1 MTDLK
6 TWFFTE
12 DCYPDLPEQDSY
24 DSIRVDLPNKYCDP
38 ENASRLYNQYLDIW
52 CAADEMG
59 LEIMLNEHHQTATC
73 MVPAAPIMLGIL
85 ARQTKDARLLIL
97 GNPLPNRN
105 QPVRVAEEMALVDV
119 ISKGRVEVGFVRSVP
134 YEAAAANILPYR
146 GSERLWESHDLIL
159 KAWTTH
165 DGPFNFEGE
174 WYHHR
179 QVNIWPRPYQ
189 QPHPPVWITTGSAA
203 STLPVAQHKH
213 VGAIFLAGYSKVRP
227 IFDAYR
233 ENYLKL
239 HGEHAPLDRLAY
251 CGLIYVGDDEK
262 TAAEG
267 ANKMMWYMQ
276 ANKVADHWKNPPGY
290 HPPVVSANVLRGAHV
305 SGSGAAYS
313 TDLAEHMRRGNV
325 FAGTPDQVYEQIK
338 AFWEYS
344 GGFGHMLMM
353 GQAGHMTE
361 QETLRSMHLY
371 NSEVYPRLKE
381 LAKTWDPE
389 AIMDKRADLPNR
401 DHAEITDLAVDFVR

>member
-12 DCYPDLPEQDSY
+12 DCYPDLPEQNSY

-213 VGAIFLAGYSKVRP
+213 VGAIFLAGYSRVRP

-239 HGEHAPLDRLAY
+239 HGEHAPLDWLAY

-389 AIMDKRADLPNR
+389 AIMDKRADLPDR

>member
-313 TDLAEHMRRGNV
+313 TDLTEHMRRGNV

-389 AIMDKRADLPNR
+389 AIMDKRADLPDR

>member
-12 DCYPDLPEQDSY
+12 DCYPDLPEQNSY
-24 DSIRVDLPNKYCDP
+24 ESIRVDLPNKYCDP
-38 ENASRLYNQYLDIW
+38 ENATRLYNQYLDIW

-313 TDLAEHMRRGNV
+313 TDLTEHMRRGNV

-389 AIMDKRADLPNR
+389 AIMDKRANLADR

>member
-12 DCYPDLPEQDSY
+12 DCYPDLPEQNSY

-389 AIMDKRADLPNR
+389 AIMDKRADLADR

>member
-12 DCYPDLPEQDSY
+12 DCYPDLPEQNSY

-59 LEIMLNEHHQTATC
+59 LEIMLIEHHQTATC

-213 VGAIFLAGYSKVRP
+213 VGAIFLAGYSRVRP

-389 AIMDKRADLPNR
+389 AIMDKRADLPDR

>member
-12 DCYPDLPEQDSY
+12 DCYPDLPEQNSY

-213 VGAIFLAGYSKVRP
+213 VGAIFLAGYSRVRP

-239 HGEHAPLDRLAY
+239 HDEHAPLDRLAY

-389 AIMDKRADLPNR
+389 AIMDKRADLPDR

>member
-12 DCYPDLPEQDSY
+12 DCYPDLPEQNSY

-189 QPHPPVWITTGSAA
+189 EPHPPVWITTGSAA

-213 VGAIFLAGYSKVRP
+213 VGAIFLAGYSRVRP

-389 AIMDKRADLPNR
+389 AIMDKRADLPDR

>member
-1 MTDLK
+1 MSELK

-12 DCYPDLPEQDSY
+12 DCYPDLPPQDTY
-24 DSIRVDLPNKYCDP
+24 KSIRVDLPNQFCDP

-85 ARQTKDARLLIL
+85 ARQTRDARLLIL

-105 QPVRVAEEMALVDV
+105 QPVRVAEEMAMVDV

-134 YEAAAANILPYR
+134 YEAAAANILPYQ

-165 DGPFNFEGE
+165 DGPFNFEGK
-174 WYHHR
+174 WHHHR

-189 QPHPPVWITTGSAA
+189 QPHPPVWITTGSAG

-213 VGAIFLAGYSKVRP
+213 VAAIFLAGYSKVRP

-239 HGEHAPLDRLAY
+239 HGKHAPLDRLAY
-251 CGLIYVGDDEK
+251 CGLIFVSDDEK
-262 TAAEG
+262 TAEEG
-267 ANKMMWYMQ
+267 AEQIMWYMQ
-276 ANKVADHWKNPPGY
+276 ANKVPEHWKNPPGY
-290 HPPVVSANVLRGAHV
+290 HSPAVSANVLRGAHV

-313 TDLAEHMRRGNV
+313 TDLKEHMRRGNV

-353 GQAGHMTE
+353 GQAGHMSE
-361 QETLRSMHLY
+361 AQTLRSMKLY
-371 NSEVYPRLKE
+371 NEEVYPRLKE

-389 AIMDKRADLPNR
+389 AIMEKRKALPDR
-401 DHAEITDLAVDFVR
+401 DHAEINDLAVDFVR

>member
-313 TDLAEHMRRGNV
+313 TDLTEHMRRGNV

>member
-12 DCYPDLPEQDSY
+12 DCYPDLPEQSSY

-85 ARQTKDARLLIL
+85 ARQTQKSRLLIL

-119 ISKGRVEVGFVRSVP
+119 ISKGRVECGFVRSVP
-134 YEAAAANILPYR
+134 YEAAAANIMPYR
-146 GSERLWESHDLIL
+146 GSDRMWEAHDLIL

-213 VGAIFLAGYSKVRP
+213 VGAIFLAGYSRVRP

-262 TAAEG
+262 KAAEG

-313 TDLAEHMRRGNV
+313 TDLTEHMRRGNV

-389 AIMDKRADLPNR
+389 AIMDKRADLPDR
-401 DHAEITDLAVDFVR
+401 DLAEITDLAVDYVR

>member
-12 DCYPDLPEQDSY
+12 DCYPDLPEQNSY

-189 QPHPPVWITTGSAA
+189 QPHPPVWITAGSAA

-213 VGAIFLAGYSKVRP
+213 VGAIFLAGYSRVRP

-389 AIMDKRADLPNR
+389 AIMDKRADLPDR

>member
-12 DCYPDLPEQDSY
+12 DCYPDLPNHETY
-24 DSIRVDLPNKYCDP
+24 DSIRVDLPNKYCEP

-73 MVPAAPIMLGIL
+73 MVPAAPIMMGIL

-97 GNPLPNRN
+97 GNPLPNRT
-105 QPVRVAEEMALVDV
+105 QPVRVAEEMALIDV
-119 ISKGRVEVGFVRSVP
+119 ISKGRAEVGFVRSVP

-146 GSERLWESHDLIL
+146 GSDRLWEAHDLIL

-174 WYHHR
+174 WFHHR

-189 QPHPPVWITTGSAA
+189 QPHPPVWITTGSAN

-213 VGAIFLAGYSKVRP
+213 VAAIFLAGYSKVRP

-239 HGEHAPLDRLAY
+239 HGSHAPLDRLAY

-262 TAAEG
+262 AAEEG

-290 HPPVVSANVLRGAHV
+290 HPPAISATVLRGAHI
-305 SGSGAAYS
+305 SGSGAVYS
-313 TDLAEHMRRGNV
+313 TDLKEHMRRGNV
-325 FAGTPDQVYEQIK
+325 FAGTPDQVFEQIK

-361 QETLRSMHLY
+361 QETLRSMTLY
-371 NSEVYPRLKE
+371 NEEVYPRLKE

-389 AIMDKRADLPNR
+389 AIMEKRAAMPDR

>member
-12 DCYPDLPEQDSY
+12 DCYPDLPEQSSY

-213 VGAIFLAGYSKVRP
+213 VGAIFLAGYSRVRP

-262 TAAEG
+262 KAAEG

-313 TDLAEHMRRGNV
+313 TDLTEHMRRGNV

-389 AIMDKRADLPNR
+389 AIMDKRDDLPDR